1 MKIIFRTILL
11 LLTLLIFFVGYM
23 TFFGLETKRLNN
35 QIAEKVKSVN
45 ESLKLELKEIKLIF
59 DPISFSI
66 NAKTISPRLIL
77 KNKVIEI
84 ENIKTRVSLKSLIN
98 NKFSFENLEISTKSL
113 KVKDLV
119 SFVRTLNNSP
129 ELFILEKLIQKG
141 YLIGD
146 IQLDFDENGKI
157 KNNYLING
165 FVKDL
170 EIDIFKKYYLKDI
183 NFIFDFEK
191 EQFTAKDSSFN
202 FNNINFLSEKISI
215 KKKDNNFLV
224 KALVN
229 NNKISLSKKKIEDFV
244 RLFEPN
250 LSFEN
255 ITFSSKNIFS
265 FILNEKFKIKD
276 LEVESNINL
285 EKLLLKNNFDLKD
298 IFPKIKD
305 QFSLINHK
313 INLRLKSDDLF
324 IEGSGD
330 LLFQEKNDNIIYNF
344 EKNDKVSKFTSVL
357 EIYDNPFNLNLLNY
371 EKSKDN
377 KLEISLKGYQN
388 KKNQIFLN
396 EVFLKEEKNK
406 IQIQDLEL
414 KNKFKFKD
422 LKSITFD
429 YFDKENQR
437 NLFKLNKKNKQYFLE
452 GSFLN
457 VNNLIEKILNDD
469 EKESNNFNLSNK
481 ININIDEVS
490 LDKENLLN
498 NLTGNLSFKKNEILD
513 ASLLGKFSENKEFK
527 LTIRKENNNKVTTL
541 FIDKAEPIVKRY
553 DFIKGFEGGKL
564 DFYSTEKNKISQSK
578 LKIYDFKLKEMP
590 ALTKILTLASL
601 QGVADILSGEGIR
614 FDEFEMTFQNNGS
627 LMTITEI
634 YAIGPAISILME
646 GYIEKNKLISLRGTL
661 VPATTIN
668 KFIGSLPVL
677 GEILVG
683 KKTGEG
689 VFGVSFKIKGPP
701 KNLKTS
707 VNPIKTLTPRFITRT
722 LEKLKK
728 N

>member
-1 MKIIFRTILL
+1 M
-11 LLTLLIFFVGYM
+11 
-23 TFFGLETKRLNN
+23 
-35 QIAEKVKSVN
+35 
-45 ESLKLELKEIKLIF
+45 
-59 DPISFSI
+59 
-66 NAKTISPRLIL
+66 
-77 KNKVIEI
+77 
-84 ENIKTRVSLKSLIN
+84 
-98 NKFSFENLEISTKSL
+98 
-113 KVKDLV
+113 
-119 SFVRTLNNSP
+119 
-129 ELFILEKLIQKG
+129 
-141 YLIGD
+141 
-146 IQLDFDENGKI
+146 
-157 KNNYLING
+157 
-165 FVKDL
+165 
-170 EIDIFKKYYLKDI
+170 
-183 NFIFDFEK
+183 
-191 EQFTAKDSSFN
+191 
-202 FNNINFLSEKISI
+202 
-215 KKKDNNFLV
+215 
-224 KALVN
+224 
-229 NNKISLSKKKIEDFV
+229 
-244 RLFEPN
+244 
-250 LSFEN
+250 
-255 ITFSSKNIFS
+255 
-265 FILNEKFKIKD
+265 
-276 LEVESNINL
+276 
-285 EKLLLKNNFDLKD
+285 
-298 IFPKIKD
+298 
-305 QFSLINHK
+305 
-313 INLRLKSDDLF
+313 RLKSDDLF
-324 IEGSGD
+324 VEGSGD

-357 EIYDNPFNLNLLNY
+357 EINDNPFNLNLLNY

-377 KLEISLKGYQN
+377 KLEISLKGYKN

-437 NLFKLNKKNKQYFLE
+437 NLFKLIKKNKQYFLE
-452 GSFLN
+452 GSFLSA
-457 VNNLIEKILNDD
+457 NNLIEKILKDD
-469 EKESNNFNLSNK
+469 EKESNNFDLSNK

-564 DFYSTEKNKISQSK
+564 DFYSTEENKISHSK

-614 FDEFEMTFQNNGS
+614 FDEFEMSFQNNGS

-646 GYIEKNKLISLRGTL
+646 GYIEKNELISLRGTL

>member
-1 MKIIFRTILL
+1 MKIIFRTTLL
-11 LLTLLIFFVGYM
+11 LLTLLIFLVGYM

-35 QIAEKVKSVN
+35 QIAEKVKDVN

-119 SFVRTLNNSP
+119 SFVRTLNNTP
-129 ELFILEKLIQKG
+129 EFFILEKLIQKG

-146 IQLDFDENGKI
+146 IKLYFDENGKI

-170 EIDIFKKYYLKDI
+170 EIDIFKKYHLKDI
-183 NFIFDFEK
+183 NFIFDIEK

-244 RLFEPN
+244 RLLEPN

-265 FILNEKFKIKD
+265 FILNKKFEIKD
-276 LEVESNINL
+276 LKVESNINL
-285 EKLLLKNNFDLKD
+285 EELLLKNNFDLKD

-324 IEGSGD
+324 VEGSGD
-330 LLFQEKNDNIIYNF
+330 LLFQEKKDNIIYNY

-357 EIYDNPFNLNLLNY
+357 EIFDNPFNLNLLNY

-377 KLEISLKGYQN
+377 KLEISLKGYQ

-396 EVFLKEEKNK
+396 EIFLKEEKNK

-457 VNNLIEKILNDD
+457 ANDLIEKILDGD
-469 EKESNNFNLSNK
+469 EKESDNFNLSNK
-481 ININIDEVS
+481 ININIDEVN

-498 NLTGNLSFKKNEILD
+498 NLVGSLSFKKKEILD

-564 DFYSTEKNKISQSK
+564 DFYRTEKNKISQSK

-614 FDEFEMTFQNNGS
+614 FDEFEMTFQNDGS

>member
-1 MKIIFRTILL
+1 MKIIFRTIFL

-23 TFFGLETKRLNN
+23 TFIGLETKRLNN
-35 QIAEKVKSVN
+35 QIAEKIKGVN
-45 ESLKLELKEIKLIF
+45 ENLRLELKEIKLIF

-66 NAKTISPRLIL
+66 NAKTIGPRLIV
-77 KNKVIEI
+77 KNKAIEI
-84 ENIKTRVSLKSLIN
+84 ENIKTRVSLRSLIN
-98 NKFSFENLEISTKSL
+98 NKFSLENLEISTNSL
-113 KVKDLV
+113 KIKNLISLIRAV
-119 SFVRTLNNSP
+119 NNSS
-129 ELFILEKLIQKG
+129 ELYILEKIIKKG
-141 YLIGD
+141 YLISD
-146 IQLDFDENGKI
+146 IQLYFNDEGNI

-170 EIDIFKKYYLKDI
+170 EIDIFKIYNFKDI
-183 NFIFDFEK
+183 NFIFDFKK
-191 EQFTAKDSSFN
+191 EQFVAKDSSFK

-215 KKKDNNFLV
+215 FKKDNKFLV
-224 KALVN
+224 NALVN
-229 NNKISLSKKKIEDFV
+229 NDKISLSKKKIENFV
-244 RLFEPN
+244 RLLEPN

-255 ITFSSKNIFS
+255 ITFSSKNIIS
-265 FILNEKFKIKD
+265 FILNEKFKLKD
-276 LEVESNINL
+276 LEVESNIIL
-285 EKLLLKNNFDLKD
+285 EKLLLKNNIDLKN

-313 INLRLKSDDLF
+313 INLRLKSDDLL

-330 LLFQEKNDNIIYNF
+330 LLFQEKNDNIKYNY
-344 EKNDKVSKFTSVL
+344 ERNNKVSKFTSVL
-357 EIYDNPFNLNLLNY
+357 EINENPFNLNLLNY

-406 IQIQDLEL
+406 IKIQDLKL
-414 KNKFKFKD
+414 KNKFKFQD

-469 EKESNNFNLSNK
+469 GKESYNFNLSNK
-481 ININIDEVS
+481 ISINIDEVS

-513 ASLLGKFSENKEFK
+513 ASLLGKFSENKKFK

-564 DFYSTEKNKISQSK
+564 DFYSTEKNRISLSK
-578 LKIYDFKLKEMP
+578 LKIYDFRLKEMP

>member
-1 MKIIFRTILL
+1 MKIIFRTTLL
-11 LLTLLIFFVGYM
+11 LLTLLIFLVGYM

-35 QIAEKVKSVN
+35 QIAEKVKDVN

-119 SFVRTLNNSP
+119 SFVRTLNNTP
-129 ELFILEKLIQKG
+129 EFFILEKLIQKG

-146 IQLDFDENGKI
+146 IKLYFDENGKI

-183 NFIFDFEK
+183 NFIFDIEK

-244 RLFEPN
+244 RLLEPN

-265 FILNEKFKIKD
+265 FILNKKFEIKD
-276 LEVESNINL
+276 LKVESNINL
-285 EKLLLKNNFDLKD
+285 EELLLKNNFDLKD

-330 LLFQEKNDNIIYNF
+330 LLFQEKKDNIIYNY

-357 EIYDNPFNLNLLNY
+357 EIFDNPFNLNLLNY

-377 KLEISLKGYQN
+377 KLEISLKGYQ

-396 EVFLKEEKNK
+396 EIFLKEEKNK

-469 EKESNNFNLSNK
+469 EKESDNFNLSNK
-481 ININIDEVS
+481 ININIDEVN

-498 NLTGNLSFKKNEILD
+498 NLVGSLSFKKKEILD

-564 DFYSTEKNKISQSK
+564 DFYRTEKNKISQSK

-614 FDEFEMTFQNNGS
+614 FDEFEMTFQNDGS

>member
-11 LLTLLIFFVGYM
+11 LFILLIFFVGYM
-23 TFFGLETKRLNN
+23 TFIGLETKRLNN
-35 QIAEKVKSVN
+35 QIAEKIKGVN
-45 ESLKLELKEIKLIF
+45 QSLKLELKEIKLIF
-59 DPISFSI
+59 DPTSFSI
-66 NAKTISPRLIL
+66 NAKTIGPRLVL
-77 KNKVIEI
+77 KNKFIEI

-98 NKFSFENLEISTKSL
+98 NKFSLENLKISTKSL

-119 SFVRTLNNSP
+119 SFIRTLNNSS

-157 KNNYLING
+157 KSNYLING
-165 FVKDL
+165 YVKNL
-170 EIDIFKKYYLKDI
+170 EIDIFKKYNLKDI

-191 EQFTAKDSSFN
+191 EQFVVKESSFK
-202 FNNINFLSEKISI
+202 FNDVNFLSEKITI
-215 KKKDNNFLV
+215 KKKDNNFSV

-229 NNKISLSKKKIEDFV
+229 NEKISLSKKKIEDFSK
-244 RLFEPN
+244 LFEQN

-255 ITFSSKNIFS
+255 ISFSSNNILS

-276 LEVESNINL
+276 LEVNSKINL
-285 EKLLLKNNFDLKD
+285 EKLLLNNNFDLKN
-298 IFPKIKD
+298 IFPKIKN

-313 INLRLKSDDLF
+313 IDLRLKSDNLF
-324 IEGSGD
+324 IKGSGD
-330 LLFQEKNDNIIYNF
+330 LLFQEKNDNLKYNF
-344 EKNDKVSKFTSVL
+344 EKNGKVSKFTSVL
-357 EIYDNPFNLNLLNY
+357 KINDNPFNLNLLNY
-371 EKSKDN
+371 EKNKDK

-388 KKNQIFLN
+388 KKDQFFLN
-396 EVFLKEEKNK
+396 EVFLTEEKNK
-406 IQIQDLEL
+406 IKIQDLEL

-437 NLFKLNKKNKQYFLE
+437 NLFRLNKKNKQYFLE

-457 VNNLIEKILNDD
+457 VNNFIEKILNDD
-469 EKESNNFNLSNK
+469 EKESDNFNLSNK

-490 LDKENLLN
+490 LDKENSLN
-498 NLTGNLSFKKNEILD
+498 NFTGNLSLKKNKIFD
-513 ASLLGKFSENKEFK
+513 ASLSGKFSENKEFK